1 MADAPKSSVDV
12 NKWPGLMTNA
22 DPHNLPAGAAQEQV
36 NIQSLVPGQ
45 ADVRKGIQRDPNFS
59 GSVAQEIITVYR
71 YTHALGDFLVTVDT
85 NGYIKAIKGGVTKT
99 IKTGASFTWPW
110 SFNTT
115 RSGDLIGVNG
125 LQRGIRWDGYTAAAE
140 DLGLK
145 APTSS
150 PGVVIGDDGNAIDG
164 SYVLC
169 YRFVDNTL
177 PKKIC
182 SALSPPTTVSGDLEG
197 KEFNWTVVSAD
208 ASPDATR
215 TTSVEL
221 WRSTADAPNV
231 LYFVAADLTGS
242 DTTYTDQNSDA
253 TLVAN
258 AVANPDLRLVVL
270 GPDGSVLGRRQ
281 GVPPDTKR
289 VLAHFQDR
297 MYYGADASYTTG
309 TVTTDGDD
317 TIVGSGTAWTS
328 DMAGRFIY
336 IDGETA
342 PLTIEA
348 CGSATSIT
356 LDTAALTS
364 ASGKSYSI
372 KPSPAERNALYFSY
386 PNEPE
391 SVLAT
396 NMVTIQENTDDDD
409 EIVGIY
415 EFGSLLYIAKERHT
429 YSIGGCCNPAKE
441 SNPRLINNR
450 GLVNFRCRAVLEG
463 KFYGLDQL
471 GVYIMSPGGELQDIS
486 GPIQDKFRK
495 GRATLDWANREW
507 WFALPDPTCG
517 LVRFFVGYAADSTTR
532 PKRVLVFSTKTGAW
546 WEEHIPWSEIGGGA
560 VMYLS
565 GEACPMLGS
574 DSDDALAMNTGET
587 DFISAEVTGTTTG
600 SDSTSLFD
608 TTNNPFLAGHIGA
621 PVAVIDGTG
630 KRQIRTITARPLVSD
645 ITISPAWTTNPVAG
659 DKFIIGAVEWK
670 WKGGVNRWAQFQND
684 NPRRLEILSQ
694 TVATQAYMDARF
706 YSDRSATAE
715 NFDVAV
721 ATGPG
726 ESVATTRSDPNA
738 VCDLTKTD
746 GYHRVSVSGLR
757 EGSEEG
763 SRYVEVELRGYKGNS
778 AQKLYQL
785 HLRGAVDE
793 ATVAKSV

>member
-1 MADAPKSSVDV
+1 MADSPKSSVDV
-12 NKWPGLMTNA
+12 NKWPGLMTNV
-22 DPHNLPAGAAQEQV
+22 DPHDLPAGAAQEQV
-36 NIQSLVPGQ
+36 NIQSLVLGQ
-45 ADVRKGIQRDPNFS
+45 ADVRKGIQRDASFS
-59 GSVAQEIITVYR
+59 DSGAHEIITVYR

-85 NGYIKAIKGGVTKT
+85 NGDVKARKGSVVKT
-99 IKTGASFTWPW
+99 IKTGVSFTWPW

-125 LQRGIRWDGYTAAAE
+125 LDRGLRWDGYTAASE

-150 PGVVIGDDGNAIDG
+150 PGVSTDTGGAAIDG

-182 SALSPPTTVSGDLEG
+182 SALSPPTTVSGDLEDR
-197 KEFNWTVVSAD
+197 EFNWTVVSAN

-215 TTSVEL
+215 TTGVEL

-231 LYFVAADLTGS
+231 LYFVRSLTGS
-242 DTTYTDQNSDA
+242 STEYADQNSDA
-253 TLVAN
+253 QLVAN
-258 AVANPDLRLVVL
+258 AVADVDLRLVVL

-297 MYYGADASYTTG
+297 MYFGADASYTTG

-348 CGSATSIT
+348 CGSATAIT

-471 GVYIMSPGGELQDIS
+471 GIYMMSPGGEVQDVS

-495 GRATLDWANREW
+495 GSATLDWANREW
-507 WFALPDPTCG
+507 WFALPDPSCG

-532 PKRVLVFSTKTGAW
+532 PKRVLVFNTKTGSW

-574 DSDDALAMNTGET
+574 DSEDALAMNTGET
-587 DFISAEVTGTTTG
+587 DFLAAEVAGTATASAAGTITAAG
-600 SDSTSLFD
+600 GTFAGTS
-608 TTNNPFLAGHIGA
+608 GA
-621 PVAVIDGTG
+621 PISVISGTG
-630 KRQIRTITARPLVSD
+630 KRQIRTITGTAGGDALAN
-645 ITISPAWTTNPVAG
+645 ITPNWTTNPAVG
-659 DKFIIGAVEWK
+659 DKFIVGAVEWK

-694 TVATQAYMDARF
+694 TAATQAYMDARF
-706 YSDRSATAE
+706 YSDRSSTAE

-726 ESVATTRSDPNA
+726 ESVATTRSDPDA

-763 SRYVEVELRGYKGNS
+763 SRYVETELRGYKGNS
-778 AQKLYQL
+778 AQTLYQL
-785 HLRGAVDE
+785 HLSGAVDE
-793 ATVAKSV
+793 DV

>member
-1 MADAPKSSVDV
+1 
-12 NKWPGLMTNA
+12 
-22 DPHNLPAGAAQEQV
+22 
-36 NIQSLVPGQ
+36 
-45 ADVRKGIQRDPNFS
+45 
-59 GSVAQEIITVYR
+59 
-71 YTHALGDFLVTVDT
+71 
-85 NGYIKAIKGGVTKT
+85 
-99 IKTGASFTWPW
+99 
-110 SFNTT
+110 
-115 RSGDLIGVNG
+115 
-125 LQRGIRWDGYTAAAE
+125 
-140 DLGLK
+140 
-145 APTSS
+145 
-150 PGVVIGDDGNAIDG
+150 
-164 SYVLC
+164 
-169 YRFVDNTL
+169 
-177 PKKIC
+177 
-182 SALSPPTTVSGDLEG
+182 
-197 KEFNWTVVSAD
+197 
-208 ASPDATR
+208 
-215 TTSVEL
+215 
-221 WRSTADAPNV
+221 
-231 LYFVAADLTGS
+231 
-242 DTTYTDQNSDA
+242 
-253 TLVAN
+253 
-258 AVANPDLRLVVL
+258 LVVL

-281 GVPPDTKR
+281 GVPPYTKR

-297 MYYGADASYTTG
+297 MYFGADASYTTG

-317 TIVGSGTAWTS
+317 TIVGSGTAWSS
-328 DMAGRFIY
+328 DMKGRFIY

-342 PLTIEA
+342 PLTIESA
-348 CGSATSIT
+348 SATAIT
-356 LDTAALTS
+356 LDTAALTT

-372 KPSPAERNALYFSY
+372 KPSPADRNALYFSY

-396 NMVTIQENTDDDD
+396 NMVTIQENTEDDD

-415 EFGSLLYIAKERHT
+415 EFGSLLYVAKERHT

-450 GLVNFRCRAVLEG
+450 GLVNFRCRVVLEG

-471 GVYIMSPGGELQDIS
+471 GIYMMTPGGEVTDIS

-495 GRATLDWANREW
+495 DSATLDWANREW
-507 WFALPDPTCG
+507 WFALPDPSCG

-532 PKRVLVFSTKTGAW
+532 PKRVLVFSTKTGSW

-574 DSDDALAMNTGET
+574 DSEDALAMNTGET
-587 DFISAEVTGTTTG
+587 DFVSAQVTGLCTAGTAAAEIRDATSSPFVSGHVG
-600 SDSTSLFD
+600 S
-608 TTNNPFLAGHIGA
+608 
-621 PVAVIDGTG
+621 PVALISGTG
-630 KRQIRTITARPLVSD
+630 KRQISTIATAPTSVI
-645 ITISPAWTTNPVAG
+645 ITVSPAFSPAPVVG
-659 DKFIIGAVEWK
+659 DRYLIGAVEWK

-706 YSDRSATAE
+706 YSDRSSTAE

-726 ESVATTRSDPNA
+726 ESVATTRSDPDA

-763 SRYVEVELRGYKGNS
+763 SRYVETELRGYKGNS
-778 AQKLYQL
+778 AQTLYQL
-785 HLRGAVDE
+785 HLSGAVDE
-793 ATVAKSV
+793 DV